1 MRQAT
6 TAAKLFDQIVA
17 ETPPELKKQLDMSFA
32 IADKLDATLK
42 ERGMNQKEFV
52 HMIGHTQAEVSRWL
66 SGTHNFTLATLA
78 KISVALDVNLFTV

>member
-6 TAAKLFDQIVA
+6 TAAELFDQIVA

-42 ERGMNQKEFV
+42 ERGMNQKEFAR
-52 HMIGHTQAEVSRWL
+52 MIGHTQAEVSRWL

-78 KISVALDVNLFTV
+78 KISVALGVDLFTV

>member
-6 TAAKLFDQIVA
+6 SAAVLFDRIVA
-17 ETPPELKKQLDMSFA
+17 ETPPALKKQLDMSFA

-42 ERGMNQKEFV
+42 ERGMTQKEFAR
-52 HMIGHTQAEVSRWL
+52 MIGHTQAEVSRWL

-78 KISVALDVNLFTV
+78 KISVTLGVNLLEI

>member
-32 IADKLDATLK
+32 IADKLDAPLK
-42 ERGMNQKEFV
+42 ELGLTQIEFA

-78 KISVALDVNLFTV
+78 KISVALGVNLFTV

>member
-32 IADKLDATLK
+32 IADKLDAPLK
-42 ERGMNQKEFV
+42 ELGLTQKEFA

>member
-42 ERGMNQKEFV
+42 ERGMNQKEFAR
-52 HMIGHTQAEVSRWL
+52 MIGHTQAEVSRWL

-78 KISVALDVNLFTV
+78 KISVALEVNLFTI

>member
-6 TAAKLFDQIVA
+6 SAAKLLDQIVA

-32 IADKLDATLK
+32 IADKLDEILK
-42 ERGMNQKEFV
+42 ERGMNQKEFA

-78 KISVALDVNLFTV
+78 KISVALGVNLFTV

>member
-17 ETPPELKKQLDMSFA
+17 ETPPELKRQLDMSFA
-32 IADKLDATLK
+32 IADKLDATLQ
-42 ERGMNQKEFV
+42 ERGLTQKEFAR
-52 HMIGHTQAEVSRWL
+52 MIEHTQAEMSRWL

-78 KISVALDVNLFTV
+78 KILAALGVNILTT

>member
-42 ERGMNQKEFV
+42 ERGMTQKEFA

-78 KISVALDVNLFTV
+78 KISVALDMNLFTV

>member
-42 ERGMNQKEFV
+42 ERGMNQKEFAR
-52 HMIGHTQAEVSRWL
+52 MIGHTQAEVSRWL

-78 KISVALDVNLFTV
+78 KISVALGIDVLSV

>member
-32 IADKLDATLK
+32 IADKLDAPLK
-42 ERGMNQKEFV
+42 ELGLTQIEFA

-66 SGTHNFTLATLA
+66 SGTHNFTPATLA
-78 KISVALDVNLFTV
+78 KISVALGVNLFTV

>member
-32 IADKLDATLK
+32 IADKLDAALK
-42 ERGMNQKEFV
+42 ERGLTQKEFA

-78 KISVALDVNLFTV
+78 KISVALGVNLFTV

>member
-6 TAAKLFDQIVA
+6 NAAKLFDQIVA
-17 ETPPELKKQLDMSFA
+17 ETPPQLKKQLDMSFA

-42 ERGMNQKEFV
+42 ERGMTQKEFAR
-52 HMIGHTQAEVSRWL
+52 MIGDSEAEVSRWL

-78 KISVALDVNLFTV
+78 NISVALGVNVINI

>member
-32 IADKLDATLK
+32 IADKLVAALK
-42 ERGMNQKEFV
+42 ERGMNQKEFAR
-52 HMIGHTQAEVSRWL
+52 MIGHTQAEVSRWL

-78 KISVALDVNLFTV
+78 KISVALGVDLFTV

>member
-42 ERGMNQKEFV
+42 ERGMNQKEFA

-78 KISVALDVNLFTV
+78 KISVALDVKLFTV